1 MTVVV
6 VALLLAG
13 TFFLGVS
20 ALGLQRLPDFY
31 TRTHAAG
38 KSETLGAIL
47 LLGGMAL
54 HLGFEGTSA
63 KLLLILLLVAVA
75 NPAGVHALTR
85 AAVRSGL
92 EIWTRPGGERRP

>member
-1 MTVVV
+1 MT
-6 VALLLAG
+6 LLVLVLLGAG
-13 TFFLGVS
+13 AFFLVVS
-20 ALGLQRLPDFY
+20 AIGLQRLPDFY

-47 LLGGMAL
+47 LLLGMAL
-54 HLGFEGTSA
+54 ELGFQNTSL
-63 KLLLILLLVAVA
+63 KLLLILLLVAVS

-92 EIWTRPGGERRP
+92 EIWTRAGEGTRP